1 VLTPVRY
8 SGLVREFDFE
18 GDVMKILVT
27 GATGFI
33 GAAVARQLSQ
43 QHHEILARLGPTPP
57 EHSMSPNVSRK
68 LSPAWWGCG

>member
-1 VLTPVRY
+1 
-8 SGLVREFDFE
+8 
-18 GDVMKILVT
+18 MKILVT